1 MSISLRQFTRDD
13 FPRLIAWVDESG
25 AEFFVQWAGTAFEF
39 PLDEAQLEA
48 HLAEAEG
55 PEASR
60 RLFAAADDASGEVV
74 GHVELSRLDRA
85 NRSATISRLLVGEPS
100 SRGKGTGAQIVSC
113 LLDTAFGEMQL
124 DRVDLYVLEFSLAAI
139 RLYEGLGFKT
149 EGHVVEAR
157 RAGGKYWN
165 AYYMT
170 MLKEQWLGRSVE

>member
-1 MSISLRQFTRDD
+1 
-13 FPRLIAWVDESG
+13 
-25 AEFFVQWAGTAFEF
+25 
-39 PLDEAQLEA
+39 
-48 HLAEAEG
+48 
-55 PEASR
+55 
-60 RLFAAADDASGEVV
+60 
-74 GHVELSRLDRA
+74 
-85 NRSATISRLLVGEPS
+85 
-100 SRGKGTGAQIVSC
+100 GAQIVSC